1 MSEISSGLVAV
12 AWMAA
17 DEDGDL
23 EFNTINEFSCG
34 RTEGTPLVRLSD
46 AEAKLSECVT
56 SYEKEVAGLTAELN
70 AKDEEIERLERES
83 SACDLVE
90 EQKGTITALNMAL
103 GGEDS
108 TSTENL
114 IDAYEVDY
122 NEEGLISL
130 CRKLIAENVRLSD
143 VIESTAINDTI
154 EALGFANREIERL
167 TTSENDWITCHAKI
181 WRELQE
187 TKTIVGN
194 QAERISDLEASPI
207 SEEVIDILRS
217 KIKALESEILEQC
230 RINGM
235 GAEREATL
243 LGKVERQSAALK
255 LAREALFD
263 MQDSYAAVHGWKD
276 SFVIAATTAIAAIDS
291 LQKGE

>member
-17 DEDGDL
+17 DEGGDL
-23 EFNTINEFSCG
+23 EFNTINKFSCG

-46 AEAKLSECVT
+46 AEAII
-56 SYEKEVAGLTAELN
+56 AQ
-70 AKDEEIERLERES
+70 KD
-83 SACDLVE
+83 A
-90 EQKGTITALNMAL
+90 
-103 GGEDS
+103 
-108 TSTENL
+108 
-114 IDAYEVDY
+114 
-122 NEEGLISL
+122 
-130 CRKLIAENVRLSD
+130 
-143 VIESTAINDTI
+143 
-154 EALGFANREIERL
+154 
-167 TTSENDWITCHAKI
+167 
-181 WRELQE
+181 
-187 TKTIVGN
+187 
-194 QAERISDLEASPI
+194 
-207 SEEVIDILRS
+207 
-217 KIKALESEILEQC
+217 EILEQC